1 MTAIPPRRETFEK
14 SLSSPLQRL
23 MHNPSTA
30 PASERGPAPS
40 LASYL
45 RSCLLLLS
53 GQPGLIGAAWA
64 MPRRVPAQGR
74 GRETELCI
82 ILLQG
87 EVPKAEGVLLHQ
99 VLSGTCAGRTPLSRS
114 ATAPSPSTRGQ
125 ALRGGA
131 N

>member
-1 MTAIPPRRETFEK
+1 MAVRILR
-14 SLSSPLQRL
+14 SPLQRL

-45 RSCLLLLS
+45 RSWLLLLS

-64 MPRRVPAQGR
+64 MPRRVPARGR

-82 ILLQG
+82 ILLKG
-87 EVPKAEGVLLHQ
+87 ELPKAEGVPIPIGRPEQ
-99 VLSGTCAGRTPLSRS
+99 RLSVASQPDV
-114 ATAPSPSTRGQ
+114 
-125 ALRGGA
+125 